1 MRISHRKSFFSGSAR
16 SGLPFSAALCS
27 ASHETA
33 GRGKVGTDEDVGMSG
48 RYRLVPGLEGRF
60 HSILTA
66 WGAVMNRSRFALCGG
81 AVAVV
86 LAILSP
92 GAQAEDT
99 ILYQDPPT
107 PGEFLGSLGLQQ
119 VPQTRSFAPSQ
130 PTAKTRSL
138 VFPGSQPSPPSAGQ
152 ATSASTRPQ
161 AREDA
166 SRRRPAAAPRPTVAF
181 PLTFAVNSAEISP
194 QAQRFI
200 DSVAAAMKLQSDLR
214 LRISGHT
221 DLTGAADVNLLLSQ
235 RRAESVRNY
244 LVGQKGISPDRFE
257 VDGEGS
263 FRPLVPSDPR
273 NPANRRVEFS
283 RVNATLSDAPPPQ
296 QEKGKPAEISG
307 SSPPAAQKTN
317 H

>member
-1 MRISHRKSFFSGSAR
+1 MRILDRKNFFSGSAL
-16 SGLPFSAALCS
+16 SAIPSDAALCS
-27 ASHETA
+27 ASHE
-33 GRGKVGTDEDVGMSG
+33 KVRPGDDIGMPG
-48 RYRLVPGLEGRF
+48 IHRLVPGIEVRF
-60 HSILTA
+60 HLISTV
-66 WGAVMNRSRFALCGG
+66 WGTVMSRTRLALCGS

-99 ILYQDPPT
+99 ILYQEPPT

-138 VFPGSQPSPPSAGQ
+138 VFPGSQPPAEQ
-152 ATSASTRPQ
+152 ATSAAMRPQ
-161 AREDA
+161 AREDT

-181 PLTFAVNSAEISP
+181 PLTFAVNSTEISP

-214 LRISGHT
+214 LQISGHT
-221 DLTGAADVNLLLSQ
+221 DLSGAADVNLLLSQ

-257 VDGEGS
+257 VEGEGS

-283 RVNATLSDAPPPQ
+283 RINPTLSEAPPPQ
-296 QEKGKPAEISG
+296 QEKGKPVEISG
-307 SSPPAAQKTN
+307 SPPPSAQKIN